1 MTMPCRTMSTG
12 VGCAGVEGPK
22 EPMNWSLALGRTSA
36 SATVE
41 GQPCCWSCSASAC
54 TSRAPPWACSADG
67 KGPLI
72 ALRCC
77 AAIRAFCVAFRLY
90 LQGVKGGFEDCRAA
104 EVAGADGAAD
114 DLAAP
119 ARNDVLDALLG
130 LSYEGA
136 DGQEG
141 MWEAADTAGWR
152 LVRHGIPRRRLA
164 ELRACSA
171 RIGAAT

>member
-22 EPMNWSLALGRTSA
+22 EPMNWSEALGRRSA

-54 TSRAPPWACSADG
+54 ASRAPPWACSAEG

-77 AAIRAFCVAFRLY
+77 AAIRAFCVAFRLLY

-114 DLAAP
+114 DLAAT
-119 ARNDVLDALLG
+119 ARTDVLGAFLD
-130 LSYEGA
+130 LSYVRA
-136 DGQEG
+136 DCQVR
-141 MWEAADTAGWR
+141 MAEAADAARWR

-164 ELRACSA
+164 ELRACPA
-171 RIGAAT
+171 R